1 MSSLLL
7 LLYAGW
13 LLLLLVLFSS
23 LSSCRMLS
31 ACCCSFLMYAALT
44 ENVVQMVR
52 DNQGR
57 IRIHS
62 LDSTRSVDPDWESN
76 FSYSKSLL
84 GLRLI
89 QEHESPF

>member
-13 LLLLLVLFSS
+13 LLLLLVPLFSS

-44 ENVVQMVR
+44 ENVVQMVT

-57 IRIHS
+57 IRIPS
-62 LDSTRSVDPDWESN
+62 PDTTGSVDPDWISEMLC
-76 FSYSKSLL
+76 SKSSL
-84 GLRLI
+84 
-89 QEHESPF
+89 